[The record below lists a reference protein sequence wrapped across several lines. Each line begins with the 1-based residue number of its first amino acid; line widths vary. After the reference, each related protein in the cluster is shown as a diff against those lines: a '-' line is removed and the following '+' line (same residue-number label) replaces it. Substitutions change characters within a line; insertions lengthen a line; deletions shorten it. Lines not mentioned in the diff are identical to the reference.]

1 MTNYRY
7 RFSFGYG
14 LTPMIKNL
22 IVIMVAVFLLQKIL
36 EIGHVQTYF
45 YYFLYYFA
53 LVPSL
58 VWKEYFLW
66 QLGTYIFLH
75 GGVFHLLFNLLA
87 LWMFGGELENYWGS
101 KKFLRFFLF
110 CGIGAGIC
118 TVLFTPEIYQRI
130 PVIGA
135 SGAIYGLLLA
145 FGWLF
150 PNRLIY
156 IYFLFPIPAKYFVII
171 FGLIEFFSSIE
182 GTGGGVSHLTHL
194 GGLIFGFFYMAYP
207 TIRQKLRREY
217 YKRKWS
223 QRGPDGKDYYH

>member
-1 MTNYRY
+1 MTYYRY

-14 LTPMIKNL
+14 LTPIIKNL
-22 IVIMVAVFLLQKIL
+22 MIIMGAVFLLQMFVSGWIDL
-36 EIGHVQTYF
+36 YF
-45 YYFLYYFA
+45 V
-53 LVPSL
+53 LVPIL
-58 VWKEYFLW
+58 VWKKYFLW
-66 QLGTYIFLH
+66 QLLTYMFLH
-75 GGVFHLLFNLLA
+75 GGFSHILFNLLA

-101 KKFLRFFLF
+101 KRFLFYFLF

-118 TVLFTPEIYQRI
+118 TVVFTPYQFI

-135 SGAIYGLLLA
+135 SGAIYGILLA

-171 FGLIEFFSSIE
+171 FGLIELFASME
-182 GTGGGVSHLTHL
+182 GTRGGVAHLTHL
-194 GGLIFGFFYMAYP
+194 GGLLFGLLYMLYP
-207 TIRQKLRREY
+207 MIRQKLRRDY

>member
-1 MTNYRY
+1 MTDYRY

-14 LTPMIKNL
+14 LTPVIKNL
-22 IVIMVAVFLLQKIL
+22 MIIMGAVFLLQMFVSGWIDL
-36 EIGHVQTYF
+36 YF
-45 YYFLYYFA
+45 G
-53 LVPSL
+53 LVPIL
-58 VWKEYFLW
+58 VWKKYFLW
-66 QLGTYIFLH
+66 QLLTYMFLH
-75 GGVFHLLFNLLA
+75 GGFSHILFNLLA
-87 LWMFGGELENYWGS
+87 LWMFGGELESYWGS
-101 KKFLRFFLF
+101 KRFLFYFLF

-118 TVLFTPEIYQRI
+118 TVVFTPYQFI

-171 FGLIEFFSSIE
+171 FGLIELFASME
-182 GTGGGVSHLTHL
+182 GTRGGVAHLTHL
-194 GGLIFGFFYMAYP
+194 GGLIFGLFYMAYP